1 MQREAP
7 SEGHG
12 RRPLC
17 RQGRAGGPAGRKET
31 GMARLVAPLALVLAL
46 GACNTIDGIGMDISG
61 AARSVAQA
69 F

>member
-1 MQREAP
+1 
-7 SEGHG
+7 
-12 RRPLC
+12 
-17 RQGRAGGPAGRKET
+17 
-31 GMARLVAPLALVLAL
+31 MARLVAPLALVLAL